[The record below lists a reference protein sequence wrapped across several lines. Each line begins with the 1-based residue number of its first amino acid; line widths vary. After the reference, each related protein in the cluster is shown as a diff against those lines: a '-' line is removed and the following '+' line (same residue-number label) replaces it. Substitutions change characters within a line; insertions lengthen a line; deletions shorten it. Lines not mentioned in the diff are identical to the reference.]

1 MARQQKRVRAANQ
14 NDKDVRVFTFKLDRR
29 RGDEALAREMLEE
42 MEEHQGWTLRN
53 QIVHWL
59 TVNEQETVY
68 VNQSDVS
75 AEIQEAFA
83 DFKADFFMEVLG
95 VLRDTNPDMLR
106 KFADNTE
113 PVEGDKLD
121 PKFVSGMLKGF
132 KR

>member
-1 MARQQKRVRAANQ
+1 MARQKRTRAANQ
-14 NDKDVRVFTFKLDRR
+14 DDKDVRVFTFKLDRR
-29 RGDEALAREMLEE
+29 NEQEALAREALEE
-42 MEEHQGWTLRN
+42 MEENKDWTLRK

-59 TVNEQETVY
+59 TVDEQQLVVY
-68 VNQSDVS
+68 QQSDVS

-83 DFKADFFMEVLG
+83 DFRADFFMEVLG

-106 KFADNTE
+106 NFADRTE
-113 PVEGDKLD
+113 SDTSETLD